1 MSSIDLDIV
10 NKTTS
15 IIAKRGSGKSV
26 LLRYLVE
33 KNKHRFDRIICFCPT
48 EPISEFYTKG
58 DPPLVDKKFVF
69 TEWSEEYCKDLCD
82 KLTKVNANKSKAEM
96 KMCLLILD
104 DIYADLDFHHSPVLK
119 SIFMRSRHYGLA
131 IISAVQYLHNLPPI
145 CRTNSDWVLTGQMN
159 RQSVQLLA
167 DEFSNIPR
175 DEFITL
181 VNKAT
186 KDFSFLVIN
195 NNSVQDTEDI
205 DSLYGILKT
214 TPEYVT

>member
-1 MSSIDLDIV
+1 MSIDFDIV

-15 IIAKRGSGKSV
+15 IIAKRASGKSV

-33 KNKHRFDRIICFCPT
+33 QNRDKFERIICFCPT
-48 EPISEFYTKG
+48 ESISKFYSKG
-58 DPPLVDKKFVF
+58 DPPLVDKNFVF
-69 TEWSEEYCKDLCD
+69 AEWSEDYCRDLCD
-82 KLTKVNANKSKAEM
+82 KLTKINANKSKAEM
-96 KMCLLILD
+96 KMVLLILD
-104 DIYADLDFHHSPVLK
+104 DIFADTDFHHSPILR

-159 RQSVQLLA
+159 RQSVNLLA

-181 VNKAT
+181 VSKAT
-186 KDFSFLVIN
+186 KDYGFLVIN
-195 NNSVQDTEDI
+195 NNAVQDNENI
-205 DSLYGILKT
+205 DAIYGVLKT
-214 TPEYVT
+214 PKEFVT